1 MARQPGGIASAENL
15 RDWANYAKSNS
26 VEYGPIKAQS
36 KEDLAPCGTYGREN
50 DYVQADQFADWQEP
64 QKDSEGKGWRHW
76 SEVSKRNS
84 YTGKGGSRR
93 D

>member
-50 DYVQADQFADWQEP
+50 DYIVADEFSDWQEP
-64 QKDSEGKGWRHW
+64 VQKFEGRGWAKM
-76 SEVSKRNS
+76 SPTTADNT
-84 YTGKGGSRR
+84 YTGKGGSKR